1 MTCIIGWIVWI
12 VNVIAICWFIC
23 FLSQKCPVPL
33 FWIGIFNIDHLISTQ
48 NVWTRG
54 VYSSNV
60 LKKNPNPLIENLPHH
75 VFPFTLF
82 FFPFPPS
89 FPTFSPFFFPF
100 LLALS
105 LFSSLFPLFTLPFIV
120 PFLALWKNPPGDLQN
135 YTKKHFMTFLKYFWP
150 CWGGGGGEG
159 DFCARS
165 GPPQLGVVLVTSIQ
179 NVLLFKTWLTD
190 WLTA

>member
-89 FPTFSPFFFPF
+89 FPTFFFPF

-135 YTKKHFMTFLKYFWP
+135 YTKKHFMTFFKYFWP
-150 CWGGGGGEG
+150 YLGGGGGEG

-165 GPPQLGVVLVTSIQ
+165 GPWSSAA
-179 NVLLFKTWLTD
+179 WRC
-190 WLTA
+190 ARY